1 MLLVFRGGESKGW
14 IPPIPKGIYSNM
26 PTSIVMSTQLL
37 QGTED
42 VNEARAN
49 IFRALSDP
57 NRLRIFQTLAEA
69 DAPLHVT
76 GICERTDLE
85 PNLVSHHLQC
95 LKNCQLV
102 EAERDGRKKF
112 YEVSQPIAVE
122 LVEVADECIRQNI
135 ESVLGCEIVR
145 EED

>member
-1 MLLVFRGGESKGW
+1 
-14 IPPIPKGIYSNM
+14 
-26 PTSIVMSTQLL
+26 MSAQLL

-42 VNEARAN
+42 VNQARAN
-49 IFRALSDP
+49 IFRALGDP
-57 NRLRIFQTLAEA
+57 TRLRIFQTLAEA

-76 GICERTDLE
+76 GICDRTALE

-112 YEVSQPIAVE
+112 YEVSRPEAVE

-145 EED
+145 DEDGV